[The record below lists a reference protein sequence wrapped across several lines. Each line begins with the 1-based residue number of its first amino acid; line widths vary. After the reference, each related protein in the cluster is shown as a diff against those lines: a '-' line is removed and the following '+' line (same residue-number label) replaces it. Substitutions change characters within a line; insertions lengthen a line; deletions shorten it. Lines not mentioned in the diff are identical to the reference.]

1 MPTRVLVS
9 LLCGAVLLLGAAP
22 GGAATAEPEGEVRG
36 AVVERL
42 AGGDRVATAVAV
54 SQATH
59 ETASAAV
66 LARADA
72 FPDALAAAPLAAAVD
87 GPVLL
92 TAGDELSPGV
102 AGELERL
109 GVEQVLLL
117 GGEGALS
124 AELAAEV
131 QTGEREVRRVAG
143 ADRYATAAA
152 IAETVTGRA
161 TAGAGGAVGRAFAE
175 SGTVLVATGEDFPDA
190 LAAGPL
196 AAVAGLPL
204 LLATATEVPA
214 STADALEELD
224 PADVL
229 VVGGDAV
236 LGAEVA
242 AALEAPGRTV
252 RRLAGPTRYD
262 TAAALADEA
271 ATAGLDPAQP
281 WLATGADFPD
291 ALAAGPA
298 VAAAGGTLLLVDGA
312 DLAAV
317 GPTADRLVAQ
327 ADGLERLVLLG
338 GSAVIAADAVTQ
350 LERLLDPVQLPGGG
364 RSILPERRVVA
375 HYGSVA
381 GQALGVLGEGTPDEA
396 AAAVAARAV
405 AYDTPERPALPAFEQ
420 IVTIAQRDPGADGDY
435 SNPVD
440 RAEVREYL
448 EAARRVG
455 AITILDFQPG
465 QSDFLTQVREW
476 EELLVEPDV
485 SVALDPEWRMAPGQ
499 VPGSTIGSVDA
510 AEVNAVG
517 AYLSEL
523 VEREGLP
530 QKLLVVHQ
538 FRESMIRDRDAIQS
552 PPGLAVTFHI
562 DGFGG
567 REIKRQVYSR
577 LYPPPGQYA
586 GFKLFLDED
595 TDIFDPADTFTLE
608 PAAPDLI
615 TYQ

>member
-1 MPTRVLVS
+1 MTRALLTVLCAA
-9 LLCGAVLLLGAAP
+9 LLLLGAAP
-22 GGAATAEPEGEVRG
+22 RPTRAAAIAPTAAAGEPVGAVRG
-36 AVVERL
+36 APVERL

-54 SQATH
+54 SRATY
-59 ETASAAV
+59 ETATTAV

-72 FPDALAAAPLAAAVD
+72 FPDALAAAPLAAAAG

-92 TAGDELSPGV
+92 TAGDALWPAVGEEL
-102 AGELERL
+102 ARL
-109 GVEQVLLL
+109 GVERVVLL
-117 GGEGALS
+117 GGEGALGD
-124 AELAAEV
+124 AVAAALEGRDV
-131 QTGEREVRRVAG
+131 ERITG
-143 ADRYATAAA
+143 ADRFATAAA
-152 IAETVTGRA
+152 IAETVTAAASR
-161 TAGAGGAVGRAFAE
+161 AE
-175 SGTVLVATGEDFPDA
+175 SGTVLVATGADFPDA

-196 AAVAGLPL
+196 AAATGAPL
-204 LLATATEVPA
+204 LLVTADEVPA
-214 STADALEELD
+214 VTAAALDGLA
-224 PADVL
+224 PAEVV
-229 VVGGDAV
+229 VVGGEGAV
-236 LGAEVA
+236 GSGVV

-252 RRLAGPTRYD
+252 RRVAGPTRYD

-271 ATAGLDPAQP
+271 AAAGLDPAQP
-281 WLATGADFPD
+281 WLATGGSFPD

-312 DLAAV
+312 DLGAV
-317 GPTADRLVAQ
+317 GPTARRLVAQ
-327 ADGLERLVLLG
+327 GDVLSRVVLLG
-338 GSAVIAADAVTQ
+338 GTAVIGPDAIVQ
-350 LERLLDPVQLPGGG
+350 LQRLLDPVLLPGGG

-381 GQALGVLGEGTPDEA
+381 GAALGVLGEGTPDEA
-396 AAAVAARAV
+396 AAAVVARAA
-405 AYDTPERPALPAFEQ
+405 AYDTPERPVLPAFEQ
-420 IVTIAQRDPGADGDY
+420 IVTVAQRAPGNDGDY
-435 SNPVD
+435 SNEVD
-440 RAEVREYL
+440 RAAVRTYL

-465 QSDFLTQVREW
+465 QSDFLTQVRAW
-476 EELLVEPDV
+476 EEFLVEPDV

-499 VPGSTIGSVDA
+499 VPGTTIGSVDA

-517 AYLSEL
+517 AYLSDL
-523 VEREGLP
+523 VQREGLP

-538 FRESMIRDRDAIQS
+538 FREDMVRDRETIAT

-567 REIKRQVYSR
+567 QSIKRQVYSR
-577 LYPPPGQYA
+577 LYPDAGRFA

-595 TDIFDPADTFTLE
+595 TDVFEPAETFALE